1 MENHLGSWLKFG
13 QVGLTEEQRGGEAH
27 GGRWWLRLCDHCE
40 IGDGGRCQKDMGF
53 EVSIYAKGK
62 GLHMPQK
69 YQWWGGVRLVPFL
82 QLESRSILAGRP
94 LWLRHWLQ
102 QPEASHPQPQGG
114 SEVLCFSL
122 RWWDTPEPIIRARM
136 SANPRISDCGKGVG
150 SCWLAE
156 HSPGAMGAGRFLP
169 SPNHRASG
177 SQQCGW
183 GQVASREGQTMLTA
197 EGH

>member
-1 MENHLGSWLKFG
+1 MCLAVTQIALGGKG
-13 QVGLTEEQRGGEAH
+13 NVLTLTAEPWRGG
-27 GGRWWLRLCDHCE
+27 
-40 IGDGGRCQKDMGF
+40 DG
-53 EVSIYAKGK
+53 
-62 GLHMPQK
+62 L
-69 YQWWGGVRLVPFL
+69 GVI
-82 QLESRSILAGRP
+82 QLELGLCISGIPSASPLPRMSTMILAGRP